1 MAQIEERLSHV
12 CREHG
17 VTIAT
22 AESCTGGLVAHR
34 ITNVAGSSEYFLMGA
49 VTYSNASKASLL
61 GVPEQLIAAHG
72 AVSSEVAV
80 AMATGA
86 RNVSGC
92 GVAVGTTGIAG
103 PEGATET
110 KPVGLIYVAV
120 ASAAGTRSRKCNFSG
135 DRHTIKEQA
144 AEAALEIVIQE
155 IQTLC
160 DPR

>member
-1 MAQIEERLSHV
+1 MAQMEERLSRI

-22 AESCTGGLVAHR
+22 AESCTGGLVTHR

-49 VTYSNASKASLL
+49 VTYSNASKTSLL
-61 GVPEQLIAAHG
+61 DVPEQLIAAHG

-92 GVAVGTTGIAG
+92 DVAVGTTGIAG
-103 PEGATET
+103 PGGATET
-110 KPVGLIYVAV
+110 KPVGLVYVAV
-120 ASAAGTRSRKCNFSG
+120 ASAGGTRSRKCNFSG
-135 DRHTIKEQA
+135 DRHTIKEQGA
-144 AEAALEIVIQE
+144 DAALEMLIQE

-160 DPR
+160 GPR